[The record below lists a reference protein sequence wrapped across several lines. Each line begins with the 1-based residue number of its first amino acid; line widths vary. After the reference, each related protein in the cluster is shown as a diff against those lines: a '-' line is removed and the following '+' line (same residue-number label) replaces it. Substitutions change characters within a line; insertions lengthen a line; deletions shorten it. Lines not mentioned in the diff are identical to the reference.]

1 MSKPHLP
8 IPYIR
13 LYIRKNYHPGDP
25 SQPRAS
31 RLQPFFV
38 ATFAGPLEKLSP
50 GKSALFA
57 NHSLSERSEFELFA
71 NAFSR
76 FFRA

>member
-1 MSKPHLP
+1 MYKTSLP
-8 IPYIR
+8 I
-13 LYIRKNYHPGDP
+13 LYIRKNYHPDD
-25 SQPRAS
+25 QS
-31 RLQPFFV
+31 RPITSKREPFSS
-38 ATFAGPLEKLSP
+38 ATFTGPLENLSP
-50 GKSALFA
+50 EKSALFA